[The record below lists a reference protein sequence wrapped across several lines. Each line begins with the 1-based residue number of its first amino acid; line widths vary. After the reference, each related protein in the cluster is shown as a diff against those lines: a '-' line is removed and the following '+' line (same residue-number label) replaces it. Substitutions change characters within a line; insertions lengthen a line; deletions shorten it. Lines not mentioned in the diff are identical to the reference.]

1 MNTDELKMNKTNSFQ
16 STDDCE
22 TPTVANM
29 SMSAAVAALIDEDD
43 DDLKTPTVE
52 ELTFPGGVTMR
63 GNVVSIVGVKV
74 LLIPYA
80 LYLFQELQ
88 IHYFFL

>member
-1 MNTDELKMNKTNSFQ
+1 MNTDELKMSKTNSFQ
-16 STDDCE
+16 SNDDCE

-74 LLIPYA
+74 KTKFWKMILA
-80 LYLFQELQ
+80 K
-88 IHYFFL
+88 